1 MSDDLDMLAA
11 EYVLGTLDAAERAGF
26 ERRLAVSEPAR
37 RALKSGAAA
46 LVRLLSQPATSSL
59 RPICGTGSRRKS
71 HHKAELTAE
80 LRRQSRRMTIVST
93 RFSGPREGGDARL

>member
-26 ERRLAVSEPAR
+26 ERRLAGSEPAR
-37 RALKSGAAA
+37 RA
-46 LVRLLSQPATSSL
+46 VEEW
-59 RPICGTGSRRKS
+59 SRRLGPLALAAGDVEPPESRKEL

-80 LRRQSRRMTIVST
+80 LRRQSRRTTIVST
-93 RFSGPREGGDARL
+93 SFGGPREGGGALL